1 MARYDREKKDLTA
14 KQILDKFGVRYYEE
28 LIGELRTRISNI
40 RSGNGDRGSKYE
52 YRLDGE
58 FKNQAEKERK
68 IEQLNKQIKV
78 YQETIKEIREAIS
91 SINRSSRI
99 LRKAAEKKVLIS
111 SLHDTLRDCFI
122 KYEKNDLDK
131 REMIPSSTY
140 DEIFKSGLFRTP
152 SKYMKLFSKEYKI
165 INKETVKMKKEI
177 YKKVKKISNR
187 YIVED
192 RIDYGY
198 GSSRNRID
206 YSTLHG
212 ALTENN
218 HSLEGFARALFINF
232 ADEYNSWEVDTLT
245 PLGVEADKVKRA
257 VKISDGEKRMFDDYG
272 PLLKSMEYLAREY
285 DVAKRFKT
293 FYYLKNDLTN
303 IEKLSREVECLDLI
317 IDAYDNTAIKDTDL
331 FKELIEIYR
340 TQQKELSKMA
350 MKFRETFER
359 TGLKE
364 YIELEKK
371 LRELHRNCGTL
382 SWQIHN
388 VEKQHGYNDEELTK
402 LNDLYVGARAEM
414 LSILLKYPELNKKEY
429 GIDLSKYDGKG
440 RYRGKDEEALVSQR
454 KKDLPI
460 EEDVVIPTRVVTEDE
475 LKVDL
480 GIDDR
485 KPEYDTDKVIPEE
498 EKDSLE
504 LPDYLRTYR
513 TVYYSRYMVEK
524 VKGSV
529 FGKMTFSEYLENV
542 APELKEL
549 IKFEQLREKKAKT
562 VFKSYIQYLAAL
574 ENKQTAMAF
583 SEFARLRHGLDSD
596 ELPFEYSDE
605 EVNKRL
611 SI

>member
-28 LIGELRTRISNI
+28 LIDELRTRISNI
-40 RSGNGDRGSKYE
+40 RSGNGDRSSKYE
-52 YRLDGE
+52 YRRDRE

-140 DEIFKSGLFRTP
+140 DEIFKSGLFHTR

-218 HSLEGFARALFINF
+218 HSLEGFAGALFINF
-232 ADEYNSWEVDTLT
+232 ANEYKSWEVDTLT

-257 VKISDGEKRMFDDYG
+257 VEISDGEKRMFDDYG

-285 DVAKRFKT
+285 NVAKRFKT

-388 VEKQHGYNDEELTK
+388 AEKQYGYNDEELTK

-429 GIDLSKYDGKG
+429 GIDLSKYDRKG

-485 KPEYDTDKVIPEE
+485 KPEYDTDKVVLEE

-504 LPDYLRTYR
+504 LPDDLRTYR

-583 SEFARLRHGLDSD
+583 SDFARLRHGLDPD